1 MTNYWLQK
9 RRIMKAKELTLKV
22 AREAITRLIGY
33 PKNRG
38 IDNSRVQYF
47 DDDANKYIYQQ
58 IANALSNGKGY
69 ALGKLG
75 TVELGCIVSYL
86 KRDKWTFD
94 DYAKFLRGYPVPLFY
109 EKEILRLNNNA
120 GVFPAKES
128 IGDKFCE
135 LMLKDIDVIDTLAS
149 YAWCER
155 YILKRISHCSTV
167 NLDGY
172 YAPFMFKQPWT
183 RILENKRVLVIHP
196 FAKSIESQYAKRE
209 ALFSNPLVLP
219 RFKSLRVIQAVQS
232 IAGNSCGF
240 TDWFSALNYMKDE
253 MEKEDFDIALIG
265 CGAYGFPLTAHA
277 KRLNK
282 VGIHL
287 AGWTQMLFGIYGK
300 RWLTDQPQYA
310 KFINDDWI
318 RPNEREIPSG
328 AKLVEGGCYW

>member
-1 MTNYWLQK
+1 MN
-9 RRIMKAKELTLKV
+9 IEELTLKIT
-22 AREAITRLIGY
+22 REAITRLLGY
-33 PKNRG
+33 PPNRV
-38 IDNSRVQYF
+38 IDNSRVHYF
-47 DDDANKYIYQQ
+47 NKDANDYIYQQ
-58 IANALSNGKGY
+58 ISIALSNGKGY

-86 KRDKWTFD
+86 KRNKWRFN

-120 GVFPAKES
+120 GVFPAEES
-128 IGDKFCE
+128 IGNKFCE

-155 YILKRISHCSTV
+155 YILQHISHCSTV

-172 YAPFMFKQPWT
+172 YAPFMFEQPWT

-209 ALFSNPLVLP
+209 TLFSNPLVLP
-219 RFKSLRVIQAVQS
+219 QFKSFRVIQAVQS
-232 IAGNSCGF
+232 IAGNSCEF
-240 TDWFSALNYMKDE
+240 SDWFSALNYMKEE

-310 KFINDDWI
+310 KFINDNWI
-318 RPNEREIPSG
+318 RPNNDEVPQNSKR
-328 AKLVEGGCYW
+328 VEGGCYW

>member
-1 MTNYWLQK
+1 MN
-9 RRIMKAKELTLKV
+9 IEELALKIT
-22 AREAITRLIGY
+22 REAITRLLGY
-33 PKNRG
+33 PPNRV
-38 IDNSRVQYF
+38 IDNSRVHYF
-47 DDDANKYIYQQ
+47 NKDANDYIYQQ
-58 IANALSNGKGY
+58 ISIALSNGKGY

-86 KRDKWTFD
+86 KRNKWRFN

-120 GVFPAKES
+120 GVFPAEES
-128 IGDKFCE
+128 VGNKFCE
-135 LMLKDIDVIDTLAS
+135 LMLKDMDVIDTLAS

-155 YILKRISHCSTV
+155 YILQHISHCSTV

-172 YAPFMFKQPWT
+172 YAPFMFEQPWT

-209 ALFSNPLVLP
+209 TLFSNPLVLP
-219 RFKSLRVIQAVQS
+219 QFKSFRVIQAVQS
-232 IAGNSCGF
+232 IAGNSCEF
-240 TDWFSALNYMKDE
+240 SDWFSALNYMKEE

-300 RWLTDQPQYA
+300 RWFTDQPQYA
-310 KFINDDWI
+310 KFINDNWI
-318 RPNEREIPSG
+318 RPNKDEIPQNS
-328 AKLVEGGCYW
+328 AKVEGGCYW

>member
-1 MTNYWLQK
+1 MNFE
-9 RRIMKAKELTLKV
+9 ELTLKIT
-22 AREAITRLIGY
+22 REAITRLLGY
-33 PKNRG
+33 PPNRV

-47 DDDANKYIYQQ
+47 NKEANDYIYQQ
-58 IANALSNGKGY
+58 ISIALSNGKGY
-69 ALGKLG
+69 GLGKLG

-86 KRDKWTFD
+86 KRNKWRFN

-120 GVFPAKES
+120 GVFPAEELIS
-128 IGDKFCE
+128 NKFCE
-135 LMLKDIDVIDTLAS
+135 LMLKDMDVIDTLAS

-155 YILKRISHCSTV
+155 YILQHISHCSTV

-172 YAPFMFKQPWT
+172 YAPFMFEQPWT

-209 ALFSNPLVLP
+209 TLFSNPLVLP
-219 RFKSLRVIQAVQS
+219 QFKSFRVIQAVQS
-232 IAGNSCGF
+232 IAGNSCEF
-240 TDWFSALNYMKDE
+240 SDWFSALNYMKEE

-310 KFINDDWI
+310 KFINDNWI
-318 RPNEREIPSG
+318 RPNNDEVPQNSV
-328 AKLVEGGCYW
+328 KVEGGCYW